1 MDDVIFGFRMAD
13 IHKLAETLTRVLGIR
28 LYPYQSPL
36 IGPWYDSENLNTL
49 ISVVREGALP
59 EPLKEALDSTNQRRS
74 YHLELTLNN
83 HDGVAPTFPGGGHCL
98 LRVHG
103 AGPAELQ
110 EIERRLRAS
119 GLRFKRLG
127 AR

>member
-13 IHKLAETLTRVLGIR
+13 IHELAETLTRVLEIR
-28 LYPYQSPL
+28 LYPYRSPL
-36 IGPWYDSENLNTL
+36 IGPWYDSENLNRL
-49 ISVVREGALP
+49 IAAARKGTPP
-59 EPLKEALDSTNQRRS
+59 EARKEAPDSTNQGRP

-83 HDGVAPTFPGGGHCL
+83 HDGIAPTFPGGGHCL

-110 EIERRLRAS
+110 GIERKLRAS
-119 GLRFKRLG
+119 GLRFKRLN
-127 AR
+127 R